1 MCILYKNAGRGDLLF
16 SVDDEFASLGHFF
29 AFVAAD
35 VGPTEVD
42 AVVHGIAGAGGEI
55 PGDDIEAAG
64 TAAGERSLPEQA
76 PREVRHL
83 DGELAGAARTVV
95 GEHELGGGAG
105 GVIAE
110 TELGEA
116 HALGGIHD
124 EGERLAAGVV
134 EHIPGAEGQLVLA
147 GVEGRDTEGDGAAA
161 VVADIADEIV
171 VEVVGAG
178 GLIIDDEFE
187 VVPYP
192 IAGVVDA
199 ALVLELCHEEG
210 RSSDDTAVL
219 ELIVAEHCE
228 DLGAD
233 GVVEVWL
240 GTSEEKV
247 VAVAVGLGAAVVGDS
262 IEEYASGGLAVFDV
276 EGYGT

>member
-1 MCILYKNAGRGDLLF
+1 MF

-42 AVVHGIAGAGGEI
+42 AVVNGIAGAGGEI

-64 TAAGERSLPEQA
+64 TAAGERTLPKQTT
-76 PREVRHL
+76 REVRHL
-83 DGELAGAARTVV
+83 DGELTGAARTVV

-105 GVIAE
+105 GVIVE

-124 EGERLAAGVV
+124 EGECLAAGVV
-134 EHIPGAEGQLVLA
+134 EHVPGAEGQLVLA

-178 GLIIDDEFE
+178 GLIVDDEFE

-192 IAGVVDA
+192 IAGVVDTT
-199 ALVLELCHEEG
+199 LVLELCHEEG

-219 ELIVAEHCE
+219 ELIVAEYGK

-240 GTSEEKV
+240 GTSEEEV
-247 VAVAVGLGAAVVGDS
+247 VAVAIGLGAAVVGDS
-262 IEEYASGGLAVFDV
+262 IEEYASRGLAVFDV